1 MLFWLIAGVAIGY
14 FFKPQLD
21 KVVVKV
27 IKLVR
32 DTREKYK
39 NKEYKD
45 KEYKDDQDI

>member
-21 KVVVKV
+21 KVVVRA
-27 IKLVR
+27 IKFVK

-39 NKEYKD
+39 NKD
-45 KEYKDDQDI
+45 HDQD